1 MKAFT
6 HNRYG
11 PPSVLHLQEI
21 ATPRPGASEIL
32 IRVHATTVSSGDH
45 RARALDVPGFGPI
58 GRLAFGIFGPRQP
71 VLGTELAGVV
81 EKIGASVTGFAV
93 GDRVFADCGMKMG
106 AHAQYKVIDQNGAV
120 AHVPEGIDLADAAAI
135 CFGGTTA
142 LKFLCEKGRIKRG
155 DKVLINGASGTVGL
169 AAVQLASHF
178 GAEVTAVCSGANANL
193 ARSVGASDVIDYTSQ
208 DFTRLG
214 RKWDIIMDTA
224 ATAPWA
230 RSKHALTSRG
240 RLLLVNSS
248 LGDMLRAPFVTRR
261 NGKKLMAGVA
271 LGNKEILE
279 TLAGLVAQGHFT
291 PVIDWIYP
299 FSEMRK
305 AHAHVDTGHKRG
317 SVVIS
322 LIHDEPA
329 HLPHVIAN

>member
-6 HNRYG
+6 HSRYG

-45 RARALDVPGFGPI
+45 RARAL
-58 GRLAFGIFGPRQP
+58 
-71 VLGTELAGVV
+71 
-81 EKIGASVTGFAV
+81 
-93 GDRVFADCGMKMG
+93 
-106 AHAQYKVIDQNGAV
+106 
-120 AHVPEGIDLADAAAI
+120 
-135 CFGGTTA
+135 TA
-142 LKFLCEKGRIKRG
+142 
-155 DKVLINGASGTVGL
+155 
-169 AAVQLASHF
+169 
-178 GAEVTAVCSGANANL
+178 
-193 ARSVGASDVIDYTSQ
+193 
-208 DFTRLG
+208 
-214 RKWDIIMDTA
+214 
-224 ATAPWA
+224 
-230 RSKHALTSRG
+230 RG

-248 LGDMLRAPFVTRR
+248 LGDMLRAPFVSRR

-271 LGNKEILE
+271 LADKEILE